1 MVLEDYGMQLFLGIS
16 FRECLV
22 EILIS
27 VFLNGMPMLKMNW
40 VVALVL
46 QSWVWM
52 EHSTILI
59 ACEFLIA
66 IIDILGKLQL
76 LHRRCHSLDL
86 LILVFR
92 YTQKFDII
100 HGDLHDLHDTKS
112 FLSSLEELAGYFR
125 NDVKHHVRE
134 YKAATAF
141 FNWEVVF
148 FYLNSHFYF
157 YSAISSYVLILT
169 YGMLRILCISNSL
182 LREMEYLVM
191 INSFKEEKIFY
202 LQGVLIST
210 LTCTMDFSI

>member
-16 FRECLV
+16 FRECPV

-52 EHSTILI
+52 EHSRILI
-59 ACEFLIA
+59 ACEFLIT
-66 IIDILGKLQL
+66 IFDIVGKLQFL

-86 LILVFR
+86 LILVSR

-157 YSAISSYVLILT
+157 LQYNQFVRFSFD
-169 YGMLRILCISNSL
+169 L
-182 LREMEYLVM
+182 LNAEDFMHIQFFITRNGIPCDDQQLQRRENFKFV
-191 INSFKEEKIFY
+191 IVFKEY
-202 LQGVLIST
+202 Y
-210 LTCTMDFSI
+210 